1 MIILADSFI
10 PEIFPDY
17 CRVYIDVVSLPDV
30 RDMFRKREWCSLVSN
45 ENIPIFS
52 DKLGISEEQLKRT
65 ESVPKLGDKDYLV
78 IGFVKEE
85 NIDWRVI
92 GLL

>member
-52 DKLGISEEQLKRT
+52 DKLGIPKEQLKIA
-65 ESVPKLGDKDYLV
+65 ENIPKFGDKDYLV

>member
-1 MIILADSFI
+1 M
-10 PEIFPDY
+10 
-17 CRVYIDVVSLPDV
+17 VSD
-30 RDMFRKREWCSLVSN
+30 

-52 DKLGISEEQLKRT
+52 VKLGIPEEQLKRAGNMPT
-65 ESVPKLGDKDYLV
+65 LGDKDYLV